1 MAEYDSLILND
12 NNKQKQQQQQ
22 QIFMTSVVSFRIAD
36 KLNLYLNGL
45 TIEWLNYQSTYHLPI
60 LVSTETAVPRRWESE
75 APKFGIKQDKIASK
89 IRFKFLP

>member
-22 QIFMTSVVSFRIAD
+22 QQQLFMTSVVSFLIAD
-36 KLNLYLNGL
+36 KLNLYWNGL

-75 APKFGIKQDKIASK
+75 APKFGIKQDKVQIPTVK
-89 IRFKFLP
+89 R

>member
-22 QIFMTSVVSFRIAD
+22 QIFMTSVVSFLIAD

-45 TIEWLNYQSTYHLPI
+45 TIEWLNY
-60 LVSTETAVPRRWESE
+60 
-75 APKFGIKQDKIASK
+75 
-89 IRFKFLP
+89 

>member
-22 QIFMTSVVSFRIAD
+22 QIFMTSVVSLFIAD

-60 LVSTETAVPRRWESE
+60 LVSTENAMSRRWESE
-75 APKFGIKQDKIASK
+75 VPKFGIKKDDKVQIPTVK
-89 IRFKFLP
+89 R